1 MLRSQLRGSA
11 QASPRRKADARMQAL
26 VVFSVA
32 GQRLAARTDE
42 VGGVMPWPGAIPVP
56 SDTPCVTALVRQDTR
71 CLPVFDLAAKFNRT
85 MSEEAALC
93 LLVKHID
100 GPLAICIDS
109 QVPSLHMVER
119 SSMHYQSGNDPD
131 IAGTC
136 VADDEELPIINLTT
150 LGVSSTPRRELSL
163 GRQEE

>member
-85 MSEEAALC
+85 LSEEAALC

-109 QVPSLHMVER
+109 RVPSLHMVER

>member
-1 MLRSQLRGSA
+1 
-11 QASPRRKADARMQAL
+11 
-26 VVFSVA
+26 
-32 GQRLAARTDE
+32 
-42 VGGVMPWPGAIPVP
+42 
-56 SDTPCVTALVRQDTR
+56 
-71 CLPVFDLAAKFNRT
+71 VFDLAAKFNRT
-85 MSEEAALC
+85 MREESALC

-150 LGVSSTPRRELSL
+150 LGVSSTHA
-163 GRQEE
+163 GN